1 MIQKYLHY
9 KNSDLGIL
17 LLRVALGLVFI
28 VHGYMKLTNITGT
41 MAFFSSLNIPEFM
54 VYIVV
59 IVELLGGILMLAGF
73 FTQYV
78 GATFAVVMVVAMSS
92 TGLGKGPFG
101 GQELEMVLL
110 LVSLAVAFMGA
121 GRYSLEALFKEKP
134 APIVT
139 G

>member
-1 MIQKYLHY
+1 
-9 KNSDLGIL
+9 
-17 LLRVALGLVFI
+17 
-28 VHGYMKLTNITGT
+28 

-54 VYIVV
+54 VYIVM
-59 IVELLGGILMLAGF
+59 IIELLGGILMLAGF
-73 FTQYV
+73 FVQYV
-78 GATFAVVMVVAMSS
+78 SVAFAVIMVVAMGS

-121 GRYSLEALFKEKP
+121 GRYSLETFFREKP